1 MTVPEPSATPA
12 GSEPR
17 PAEPAKPAT
26 PAAGEPLLSVRD
38 LVQEFTVRERGGGK
52 VGVVQAVSGVSFD
65 IMPGETLGIVGETGS
80 GKSTLARAILQA
92 PRPKSGSVTFRGT
105 ELTKLR
111 GGSLLQARRHM
122 QFVFQDPF
130 GSLDPKWKVRSI
142 VEEPLVAYHTGGRAA
157 RRKRV
162 NELLDL
168 VGMDPARYAK
178 RHPRELSGGQAQRVA
193 IARAVALEPSL
204 LICDEAVSSLDVLIQ
219 AQVLNL
225 FERLRAE
232 LGLSYLFIAHD
243 LALVKQVS
251 DRVAVMYLGKLCETG
266 PGEAVYR
273 EPLHPYTRALLD
285 SIPSTEPGA
294 ARASSVIRASR
305 RRRSTRRAA
314 AGSGPG
320 ARAPPTCAP
329 RRSPGPGSWRAG
341 HVVACH
347 FPLTEPPPAESAES
361 TSAENGTARAAAP
374 AGSETTSKAVR

>member
-1 MTVPEPSATPA
+1 VTVPQPDATQAA
-12 GSEPR
+12 GEATTIER
-17 PAEPAKPAT
+17 P
-26 PAAGEPLLSVRD
+26 AGEPLLSVRD
-38 LVQEFTVRERGGGK
+38 LVQEFTVRERGGVK
-52 VGVVQAVSGVSFD
+52 AGVVQAVSGVSFD
-65 IMPGETLGIVGETGS
+65 IMPGETMGIVGETGS

-92 PRPKSGSVTFRGT
+92 PRPRSGSVVFRGT

-111 GGSLLQARRHM
+111 GGRLLQARRHM

-130 GSLDPKWKVRSI
+130 GSLDPKWRVRSI
-142 VEEPLVAYHTGGRAA
+142 VDEPLVAYHTGDRAA

-162 NELLDL
+162 DELLDL
-168 VGMDPARYAK
+168 VGLDPARYAK

-266 PGEAVYR
+266 PGESVYR
-273 EPLHPYTRALLD
+273 QPLHPYTRALLD

-294 ARASSVIRASR
+294 ARASTVIKGEPPSPINPPSGCRFRTRCPRATELCATEEPLPR
-305 RRRSTRRAA
+305 ELA
-314 AGSGPG
+314 PG
-320 ARAPPTCAP
+320 
-329 RRSPGPGSWRAG
+329 
-341 HVVACH
+341 HFVACH
-347 FPLTEPPPAESAES
+347 FPLTEPAP
-361 TSAENGTARAAAP
+361 AAAGN
-374 AGSETTSKAVR
+374 GSAQAAATATASASATGSKAVR